1 LQNSSDM
8 NTLYKLNQFQIYKN
22 DKSTV
27 LMMNGIFI
35 STRGTLRLL
44 VSVNGDT
51 QDSRALILP
60 QEVVKG
66 PIRHSFDIILDGLP
80 KDINS
85 FELIL
90 KEDEEHKTVL
100 FSADENEIKENTI
113 DSSIVYSILGLSYSK
128 NGVGTLLGWAYS
140 TLGSELTYAVLDE
153 NGKEVPTS
161 LRRTVQQRLREREIV
176 DVGHSMCGFI
186 ISFPGTKDHS
196 YQLKV
201 SDGNKQICIPLNKYI
216 VKENHQAVGFRRLLQ
231 MNKYSIIRRAI
242 VYLKKYGFIKFL
254 KRIALGVEEETDY
267 NAWFQRNRVTAY
279 ELGKQ
284 SEQKFAYALK
294 ISIIVPTFNTPA
306 NLLREMIE
314 SVVQQSYSNWEL
326 CIADGSDED
335 SEARSIILDYQ
346 KKDPRIKVT
355 LLKDNYGISGNTN
368 HALEMAEGEYTA
380 LFDHDD
386 VLELN
391 ALYEIVKSLQDI
403 KYDIIYTDEDKLDD
417 DTHLF
422 KDPNF
427 KPDYDKDL
435 FLTHNYITH
444 FFVVKT
450 DIIKSVGGF
459 DSKYDGAQDY
469 DVMLKC
475 IEKTHLIHH
484 IAKSLYHWRMHEGS
498 TALDPE
504 SKMYCYVAGQ
514 NAVHD
519 HLERT
524 GIHTKVEMLPKPLF
538 GMYHVIY
545 EEPKSLVS
553 IIIPNLDHVE
563 ILRTCI
569 QSLFNVN
576 SYQKFEVVIVENN
589 SKKKETFDYYKELQA
604 KHSNVKV
611 VAWEGK
617 EFNYSALNNFG
628 AKYAKGDYF
637 LFLNNDTEMMKADA
651 LREMVSL
658 CARDD
663 VGVVGAKLLYADNTI
678 QHAGVVIGFS
688 GYAGHVNN
696 GLVNGKEFGYMVR
709 DMANM
714 DMSAVT
720 GACMMTKK
728 SVYEAVNGFDEQFKV
743 ACNDI
748 DYCMKVTKMGKL
760 VVYNAFSL
768 WHHYES
774 KSRGYENGFDK
785 IARFDEEVD
794 RWQKKWM
801 DQLLLGDPYYNQ
813 NFRIED
819 GPFILR

>member
-1 LQNSSDM
+1 MQNNFNM
-8 NTLYKLNQFQIYKN
+8 NTLYKLNRFEILKN
-22 DKSTV
+22 DKNAV

-35 STRGTLRLL
+35 SERGVLRLL
-44 VSVNGDT
+44 VTIDEKC
-51 QDSRALILP
+51 QDSHALILP
-60 QEVVKG
+60 TEIMKG
-66 PIRHSFDIILDGLP
+66 PIRHDFDIILTGIPADP
-80 KDINS
+80 KSI
-85 FELIL
+85 ELTLADSDDQRTIL
-90 KEDEEHKTVL
+90 YT
-100 FSADENEIKENTI
+100 AGENEIRENTVN
-113 DSSIVYSILGLSYSK
+113 SSVIYKVLGLSYGK
-128 NGVGTLLGWAYS
+128 NGIGTLLGWAYS
-140 TLGSELTYAVLDE
+140 TLDNELSYTILDE
-153 NGKEVPTS
+153 NGKDVPTS
-161 LRRTVQQRLREREIV
+161 LRRTVQQRLRERGIV
-176 DVGHSMCGFI
+176 DEAHSLCGFI
-186 ISFPGTKDHS
+186 ISFPGTKEHS

-201 SDGNKQICIPLNKYI
+201 TDGNKQVCIPLNKYI
-216 VKENHQAVGFRRLLQ
+216 VKEHRQAVGFRRFLQ

-267 NAWFQRNRVTAY
+267 NAWFQRNRVSAF
-279 ELGKQ
+279 ELEKQ
-284 SEQKFAYALK
+284 ASHKFAYAPK

-306 NLLREMIE
+306 DLLREMIE
-314 SVVQQSYSNWEL
+314 SVAQQSYSNWEL

-484 IAKSLYHWRMHEGS
+484 VAKSLYHWRMHEGS

-514 NAVHD
+514 NAIHD

-524 GIHTKVEMLPKPLF
+524 GLHTKVEMLPKPLF

-545 EEPKSLVS
+545 EEPKALVS
-553 IIIPNLDHVE
+553 IIIPNLDHAD
-563 ILRTCI
+563 ILKTCI
-569 QSLFNVN
+569 SSLYNV
-576 SYQKFEVVIVENN
+576 SAYQNFEIVIVENN

-604 KHSNVKV
+604 KHPNVKV
-611 VAWEGK
+611 VVWEGK

-628 AKYAKGDYF
+628 TKYADGEYL

-651 LREMVSL
+651 LREMVSM
-658 CARDD
+658 CARED
-663 VGVVGAKLLYADNTI
+663 VGVVGAKLLYGDNTI
-678 QHAGVVIGFS
+678 QHAGVVVGFS
-688 GYAGHVNN
+688 GYAGHVYN
-696 GLVNGKEFGYMVR
+696 GLVNGKDYGYMAR
-709 DMANM
+709 DMANG
-714 DMSAVT
+714 DLSAVT

-728 SVYEAVNGFDEQFKV
+728 AIFEAVNGFDEQFKV

-748 DYCMKVTKMGKL
+748 DYCMKVTKLGKL

-785 IARFDEEVD
+785 IARFDEEVN

-801 DQLLLGDPYYNQ
+801 KELLSGDPYYNP

-819 GPFILR
+819 GPYVLM